1 MTTKIEAH
9 ERTIGD
15 IFSDLYQFE
24 IPPYQRPY
32 AWEEEQARELL
43 ADLLDAMENRNV
55 SGGLYF
61 LGSIVLV
68 KPTTGVHA
76 RVIDGQQ
83 RLTTLTILLSV
94 LRDLTTDLERRIE
107 RRSYVYQKASPDKGL
122 KERYRLVLRERDRP
136 FFLKYVQAADA
147 TNELPD
153 ATKLEGSQKRIAEN
167 TRILRNQLEQVSEER
182 RNALIAFLVQHCY
195 LVVVAVPTPEAARRI
210 FTVLN
215 ARGLDLTPTDILK
228 ADLLERAG
236 NDLET
241 SLATRWEQVEQA
253 LGREKMVELFGHI
266 RMIYERDKP
275 RLALETGFQKFV
287 LPFSGKADAFISDI
301 LEPITDTWLLLTD
314 TARVQKH
321 YGNKAAKAVRS
332 LDRIDN
338 KDWLPP
344 ALHRIWKAK
353 EDESQAVAGFLVAL
367 ERVAYFLFVTR
378 AGVNDRIARFA
389 AVMDEFEPRK
399 DKGKE
404 KESKKPDVGLDLSD
418 AEQHR
423 FVRVL
428 SGPLYEVS
436 RVCKPVMQR
445 LDEALSSGGASYDE
459 LVSIEH
465 VLPQTVDD
473 DSEWKQL
480 FPDEQERSDWT
491 HRLSNLV
498 FLTHRINSRASN
510 WDFER
515 KKKEY
520 FASAD
525 GSSPF
530 VITQAVLQTESWTP
544 EHLGVRQTQL
554 LEKLCDVWDLEA
566 VDIDTEIV
574 NLLPQKGT
582 WRFTDTEIIQ
592 AKRCKILDALSH
604 REQIT
609 LNNKKGALSWTEDEG
624 VRVVSTISKRHD
636 RRAAPYWYGYSPEWR
651 KFLASARKSF
661 LVLGCVDRNTA
672 YAIPAHELE
681 KIIDNLHMSPAKRSD
696 ESSDKSTGETAARHW
711 HIVLDDNDEGGL
723 DLVPRKGPRIAVKKF
738 ELKLVE

>member
-9 ERTIGD
+9 ERNIGD

-43 ADLLDAMENRNV
+43 SDLLDAMENRNV

-68 KPTTGVHA
+68 KQPTEAQA

-83 RLTTLTILLSV
+83 RLTTLTIVLSV
-94 LRDLTTDLERRIE
+94 LRDLTTDLERKIE

-122 KERYRLVLRERDRP
+122 KDRYRLLLRERDRP
-136 FFLKYVQAADA
+136 FFLKYVQAPGA
-147 TNELPD
+147 TDNLPD

-167 TRILRNQLEQVSEER
+167 TKVLRHQLEEIPEER
-182 RNALIAFLVQHCY
+182 RNALIAFLIQHCY
-195 LVVVAVPTPEAARRI
+195 LVAVAVPTAEAARRI

-236 NDLET
+236 AAVEA
-241 SLATRWEQVEQA
+241 SLANRWEQVEQA
-253 LGREKMVELFGHI
+253 LGRERMVELFGHI

-275 RLALETGFQKFV
+275 RLALEAGFRRFV
-287 LPFSGKADAFISDI
+287 PPFSGDAEAFISNI
-301 LEPITDTWLLLTD
+301 FEPLADAWLLLTD

-321 YGNKAAKAVRS
+321 FGSEAAKAVRS

-344 ALHRIWKAK
+344 VLLRIWKWQQDDNSAI
-353 EDESQAVAGFLVAL
+353 AGFLITL
-367 ERVAYFLFVTR
+367 ERLAYFLFITR
-378 AGVNDRIARFA
+378 ASVNDRIARFA

-399 DKGKE
+399 GKE
-404 KESKKPDVGLDLSD
+404 KPTAGLSLSD
-418 AEQHR
+418 AEQQQ
-423 FVRVL
+423 FAQVL
-428 SGPLYEVS
+428 SGPLYQIS
-436 RVCKPVMQR
+436 RACKPVMQR

-473 DSEWKQL
+473 GSEWALL
-480 FPDEQERSDWT
+480 FPDEQERSDWA
-491 HRLSNLV
+491 HRLANLV
-498 FLTHRINSRASN
+498 FLTHRINTRASN

-520 FASAD
+520 FASID

-530 VITQAVLQTESWTP
+530 VITQGVLQTDKWTP
-544 EHLGVRQTQL
+544 EHLCIRQEQL
-554 LEKLCDVWDLEA
+554 VEKLCDVWHLDA
-566 VDIDTEIV
+566 VNVEDELV
-574 NLLPQKGT
+574 SMMPQKGT
-582 WRFTDTEIIQ
+582 WQFTDAKIIE
-592 AKRCKILDALSH
+592 AKREKMLQALGL
-604 REQIT
+604 REGMA
-609 LNNKKGALSWTEDEG
+609 LNKKGALSWTDDKS
-624 VRVVSTISKRHD
+624 VRAVCTVSKRYARH
-636 RRAAPYWYGYSPEWR
+636 AAPYWYGYSPEWR
-651 KFLASARKSF
+651 KFLSV
-661 LVLGCVDRNTA
+661 VLGVRLC
-672 YAIPAHELE
+672 
-681 KIIDNLHMSPAKRSD
+681 
-696 ESSDKSTGETAARHW
+696 
-711 HIVLDDNDEGGL
+711 
-723 DLVPRKGPRIAVKKF
+723 GPKHCLCGSYSGA
-738 ELKLVE
+738 